1 MKHKAK
7 QTELQNKI
15 KTADKQIEILKEKLA
30 HQAIRQNAEI
40 EEVRN
45 SIIDKG

>member
-1 MKHKAK
+1 MK
-7 QTELQNKI
+7 QNELQNKI
-15 KTADKQIEILKEKLA
+15 NTADKQIELLKNKLEM
-30 HQAIRQNAEI
+30 QAIRQNAEI